1 MIQIGK
7 SHTLKASR
15 KTPQGIY
22 LEDETGDS
30 VLLPN
35 AYVPKTLHIGDDIN
49 VFVYL
54 DQEERPLAT
63 PHKPLLELGRFSALK
78 VSNITSFGAFFEW
91 GPVKELLV
99 PHDLQAQPIKEEG
112 TKHVVHLM
120 FDDASQRLVGTT
132 KISAYLL
139 PASAE
144 EYKPGKTVSALL
156 YSQGDLGYKAVVD
169 QKYDGM
175 IYHSDLFKPVS
186 IGQTL
191 EVFVQKVRPD
201 GKLDL
206 AIEKF
211 GYQKVVS
218 STDKLLHALKSNN
231 GFLPLHDKS
240 PAEDIYKT
248 LKMSKKVFKKAV
260 GALYKKRQISL
271 EKNGIKLVVKSI

>member
-35 AYVPKTLHIGDDIN
+35 AYVPKTLHLGDDMN

-54 DQEERPLAT
+54 DQEERPVAT

-99 PHDLQAQPIKEEG
+99 PHDLQAKPIKDEG
-112 TKHVVHLM
+112 DKHVVHLM

-132 KISAYLL
+132 KIPAYLL
-139 PASAE
+139 PAPKE
-144 EYKPGKTVSALL
+144 EYTPGKTVSALL

-218 STDKLLHALKSNN
+218 STDKLLHALKSND
-231 GFLPLHDKS
+231 GYLPLHDKS
-240 PAEDIYKT
+240 PAEDIYEA

-260 GALYKKRQISL
+260 GALYKKRQIKL
-271 EKNGIKLVVKSI
+271 EKNGIRLVG